1 MDIVSALVPPP
12 NALTAI
18 IFALQAAQLL
28 HEDGRTRE

>member
-1 MDIVSALVPPP
+1 VSALVSPP
-12 NALTAI
+12 NVRLQM